1 MSLETR
7 FKASI
12 VWLVLDGKAE
22 EALGLLAKHY
32 GATVPS
38 LKVGLPKGHKKNTLG
53 CYQANKAVISVSN
66 SDTLKNPFV
75 ILHEFYHH
83 LRTTVDLKHRGTEK
97 NANEFAKDFLL
108 AYAVMS
114 RVRQESSQSKNAA

>member
-1 MSLETR
+1 MSMETP

-12 VWLVLDGKAE
+12 VWLVLDGRAE

-32 GATVPS
+32 GAAVPS

-53 CYQANKAVISVSN
+53 CYQAHRAVISVSN

-83 LRTTVDLKHRGTEK
+83 LRTTVDLRHRGTER
-97 NANEFAKDFLL
+97 NANEFAKDFLR
-108 AYAVMS
+108 AYAVIS
-114 RVRQESSQSKNAA
+114 RVQQGSARSKDAA